1 MTKIRS
7 VTITPMPGSLLDPMP
22 KVIAEFNDGTIK
34 ELFSFY
40 PDEIQF
46 QPSEFVGL
54 TEAQARH
61 LKFVKDKAYLT
72 N

>member
-1 MTKIRS
+1 MNRIRS
-7 VTITPMPGSLLDPMP
+7 VVITPMPESLWDPIP
-22 KVIAEFNDGTIK
+22 KVIAEFNDGTTK

-54 TEAQARH
+54 TEEQARH
-61 LKFVKDKAYLT
+61 LKFIKDKAYLT